1 MKEPWYMGMPE
12 YFSKL
17 VNGRNSLKL
26 LLVCLAFSIVS
37 SLANRW
43 LYEEFPSLSL
53 AFKIP
58 VGVLVAAGGMAGIYV
73 FGVLS
78 YRLNRLRHVAF
89 GLIELVVLIAVARFV
104 MINLREMGLEPV
116 SGPPVFGG
124 LIACVI
130 FGWVFGVLLTGLDRC
145 NSES

>member
-1 MKEPWYMGMPE
+1 MPE

-17 VNGRNSLKL
+17 ANGRNSVRL

-37 SLANRW
+37 SMANRW
-43 LYEEFPSLSL
+43 LYQEFQALSL
-53 AFKIP
+53 AVKIP
-58 VGVLVAAGGMAGIYV
+58 VGVLVAAGGIAGIYV

-89 GLIELVVLIAVARFV
+89 GLIELVVLIAVDRFV
-104 MINLREMGLEPV
+104 MINLRETGLEPV

-124 LIACVI
+124 HIACVI
-130 FGWVFGVLLTGLDRC
+130 FGWVFGFLLAGLDRC
-145 NSES
+145 KSES

>member
-1 MKEPWYMGMPE
+1 MKEPWYMGIPE
-12 YFSKL
+12 FFSKL
-17 VNGRNSLKL
+17 AKGRNNSKL

-43 LYEEFPSLSL
+43 LYQEFPALSIVV
-53 AFKIP
+53 KIP

-89 GLIELVVLIAVARFV
+89 GLIELVVLIAAARFA
-104 MINLREMGLEPV
+104 MINLRETGLEPV

-124 LIACVI
+124 IIAYVI
-130 FGWVFGVLLTGLDRC
+130 LGWVFGVLLAGLERSK
-145 NSES
+145 SES

>member
-43 LYEEFPSLSL
+43 LYQEFPVLSL
-53 AFKIP
+53 AVKIP
-58 VGVLVAAGGMAGIYV
+58 VGVLVAAGGMAGIFV

-78 YRLNRLRHVAF
+78 YRLNRIRHVAF
-89 GLIELVVLIAVARFV
+89 GLIELVVLLAVARFL
-104 MINLREMGLEPV
+104 MINLRETGLEPV

-130 FGWVFGVLLTGLDRC
+130 FGWVFGVLLAGLDSC
-145 NSES
+145 KSES